1 MGSSQDEEDRNMIKR
16 ILVGLGGT
24 PYTTVAIERA
34 VKLAKQCDAEITGVT
49 VVNFE
54 RIATVGLVPKG
65 VLNTARELAKERVR
79 VTRDAVEDAIGAL
92 ESACTAEGIK
102 YRVKREEREDPFD
115 LMISLARYH
124 DLMIFGLRSIFE
136 YDISFED
143 SQDTLARLIAAGVR
157 PIIAVSE
164 RFRPIQKVM
173 IAYSGSMESAKTMKR
188 FVQLHLWP
196 DAALKIVN
204 FQSNEEK
211 ARQLLNDAAEYCR
224 AHGFHVEHDSNPGST
239 KDFILP
245 MATLWQADMIV
256 LGNSSGGLLLKRLI
270 GETALH
276 IIRNADRPLFL
287 SQ

>member
-1 MGSSQDEEDRNMIKR
+1 MLKR
-16 ILVGLGGT
+16 ILLGLGGT
-24 PYTTVAIERA
+24 PYTTVAIQRA
-34 VKLAKQCDAEITGVT
+34 VELAKRFEAEITGVT
-49 VVNFE
+49 VVDIEGLSN
-54 RIATVGLVPKG
+54 VGLVPAG
-65 VLNTARELAKERVR
+65 ALHAAREMAKQRVR
-79 VTRDAVEDAIGAL
+79 VTKEKIEEAISEL
-92 ESACTAEGIK
+92 ESACAAEGIK
-102 YRVKREEREDPFD
+102 FHIKQEEREDPFD
-115 LMISLARYH
+115 FMISLARYH

-224 AHGFHVEHDSNPGST
+224 AHGFHVDTESNPGSP
-239 KDFILP
+239 KDFLLP
-245 MATLWQADMIV
+245 MATVWQADMIV